1 MSETATELIHPVY
14 VDGPM
19 KGRDYPL
26 TGIEGVVYAAD
37 AAAPGS
43 TTTYTLRRFGFQFGF
58 LSPDGIVKLWV
69 ASSQPGEPDAEVLAD
84 LLLSDAAKAARA

>member
-26 TGIEGVVYAAD
+26 TGIEGVVYATD

-43 TTTYTLRRFGFQFGF
+43 LVTYHLRRFGFRPGAEA
-58 LSPDGIVKLWV
+58 VTLWI
-69 ASSQPGEPDAEVLAD
+69 ASTSLDEPDAGVLAD